1 MNPLRAQRRQKLV
14 EFLRTI
20 QKAGV
25 PVESLG
31 DDDRLVA
38 SGLIDSLAILQI
50 VAWLETTYAIDFS
63 ARGVS
68 PEELGSIGGILDVIE
83 QEKDSVPTSRP

>member
-1 MNPLRAQRRQKLV
+1 MSAGTTREERKADLLK
-14 EFLRTI
+14 FLRSI

-31 DDDRLVA
+31 ERDRLVA

-50 VAWLETTYAIDFS
+50 VAYLEASYGIDFS
-63 ARGVS
+63 IRGVD
-68 PEELGSIGGILDVIE
+68 PEQLASIGNILDFTE
-83 QEKDSVPTSRP
+83 QEKR

>member
-1 MNPLRAQRRQKLV
+1 MSDVRSQRRQELLA
-14 EFLRTI
+14 FLRSI
-20 QKAGV
+20 QKAGR

-31 DDDRLVA
+31 DEERLVG

-50 VAWLETTYAIDFS
+50 VMWLESAHGLDFS

-68 PEELGSIGGILDVIE
+68 PEELGSIGGILAVIE
-83 QEKDSVPTSRP
+83 QEKP

>member
-1 MNPLRAQRRQKLV
+1 MNSLRAQRREELV
-14 EFLRTI
+14 AFLRTI

-25 PVESLG
+25 PVESLA
-31 DDDRLVA
+31 DHDRLVA

-50 VAWLETTYAIDFS
+50 VAWLETTHGIDFS
-63 ARGVS
+63 VRGVS

-83 QEKDSVPTSRP
+83 QEKDLRAAPRP

>member
-1 MNPLRAQRRQKLV
+1 MNETREQRRQALLQ
-14 EFLRTI
+14 FLRTI
-20 QKAGV
+20 QKAGA

-50 VAWLETTYAIDFS
+50 VAYLETTYDMDFS
-63 ARGVS
+63 VRGVS
-68 PEELGSIGGILDVIE
+68 PEELGSIGGILDLIE
-83 QEKDSVPTSRP
+83 QEKK